1 MWSQFINLIGANIYN
16 YMFLWTQKSL
26 PYLTEQIQSK
36 LLSVQREI
44 KNYEQGPPVEEEQ
57 MGPFLSDVR
66 ALRIKDNNIYPL
78 PSYLYISIQ

>member
-1 MWSQFINLIGANIYN
+1 
-16 YMFLWTQKSL
+16 MFLWTQKSL
-26 PYLTEQIQSK
+26 PYLTEQIQNK

-78 PSYLYISIQ
+78 PSYLSIYPIHFSNQFFFL